1 MESIP
6 LQSVSA
12 DLQAE
17 FISSKLLDLVKFAY
31 LEHVDVDYK
40 YEYIVRS
47 V

>member
-1 MESIP
+1 MELIS

-12 DLQAE
+12 DLQAK
-17 FISSKLLDLVKFAY
+17 FIFSKLLDLVRFAY
-31 LEHVDVDYK
+31 LEHVDYK